1 MSRRGLLLLIVVT
14 LVITAAAVWSSV
26 HRDRG
31 IEPHFQPGPIF
42 PTLAE
47 RAQAVAQIDVATRN
61 TAVRI
66 KRDGQRWVVASQ
78 YDYPAKADLVHRTI
92 FALINAK
99 ATDRATA
106 LAENHRKIGL
116 VAPDQ
121 GGGATRVL
129 LLDEAGS
136 QLAALLIGNPVPN
149 EGSLTGPQS
158 YFVRKL
164 GDDQSWV
171 AQGDFPIES
180 DVRAWVDPDLADIDR
195 ARIESA
201 TVTLPDGTSYTVSRK
216 APDQPDFV
224 VSAVPK
230 GHEPAKDTGVAN
242 ALGNAAAVLSFD
254 NVRPRAKAGFPDE
267 AEHVV
272 YRTFDGLVLDVAL
285 AKLDDG
291 GTWATFAASLDEAI
305 VPPKAPSPSAP
316 APTAAADDKAPATP
330 APATPAAT
338 TPAPEAVK
346 PPLHAPD
353 AVRKEAAAIDARTG
367 GWVYRLPD
375 TVAGDLSHPL
385 ADVVAPKKAKSPAAS
400 KKPRAKSSRKPRHHA
415 R

>member
-201 TVTLPDGTSYTVSRK
+201 TVTLPDGTSYTVSR
-216 APDQPDFV
+216 
-224 VSAVPK
+224 
-230 GHEPAKDTGVAN
+230 
-242 ALGNAAAVLSFD
+242 
-254 NVRPRAKAGFPDE
+254 
-267 AEHVV
+267 
-272 YRTFDGLVLDVAL
+272 
-285 AKLDDG
+285 
-291 GTWATFAASLDEAI
+291 
-305 VPPKAPSPSAP
+305 
-316 APTAAADDKAPATP
+316 
-330 APATPAAT
+330 
-338 TPAPEAVK
+338 
-346 PPLHAPD
+346 
-353 AVRKEAAAIDARTG
+353 
-367 GWVYRLPD
+367 
-375 TVAGDLSHPL
+375 
-385 ADVVAPKKAKSPAAS
+385 
-400 KKPRAKSSRKPRHHA
+400 
-415 R
+415 

>member
-14 LVITAAAVWSSV
+14 LAITAAAVWSTV
-26 HRDRG
+26 RRDRG
-31 IEPHFQPGPIF
+31 IEPHFQPGPVF

-106 LAENHRKIGL
+106 LPENHRKIGL
-116 VAPDQ
+116 VAPDH
-121 GGGATRVL
+121 GGSATRVL

-136 QLAALLIGNPVPN
+136 QLAALLVGNPVPG
-149 EGSLTGPQS
+149 EGPLTGPQS

-164 GDDQSWV
+164 GDDQAWI

-201 TVTLPDGTSYTVSRK
+201 TVTFPDGTSYTVSRK

-230 GHEPAKDTGVAN
+230 GNEPTMGTGVAN
-242 ALGNAAAVLSFD
+242 ALGNTASMLSFD
-254 NVRPRAKAGFPDE
+254 NVRPRAKAGFPDK

-305 VPPKAPSPSAP
+305 VPAKAPPPSAP
-316 APTAAADDKAPATP
+316 APTTAGNDKT
-330 APATPAAT
+330 AT
-338 TPAPEAVK
+338 TTAPGAAK
-346 PPLHAPD
+346 PPFEAPD
-353 AVRKEAAAIDARTG
+353 AVRKEVAAIDARTS
-367 GWVYRLPD
+367 GWAYRLPD

-385 ADVVAPKKAKSPAAS
+385 ADVLAPKKTKSPAAS
-400 KKPRAKSSRKPRHHA
+400 KTPRAKSSRKPRRHA
-415 R
+415 P